1 MLLEYWFLVSPVRSW
16 EYTRGHRRAL
26 WTAETRS
33 SLCFA
38 CFRARFATLFLPF
51 LSFFLPF
58 FFSTP
63 KTRWKEILS
72 FVRMRSE
79 KAHRAYPAQNVSTN
93 NCVDSIREWFRI
105 NRENWEER
113 WNIVVTFV
121 FFSSL
126 LSFFLENFQ
135 ILLYFVQRNKK
146 SILVILELCRINL
159 FDENR
164 LFLSSI
170 VSFALRNILN
180 EFLREMKYRMETI
193 FFLFLRFPIIHFF
206 FLFFFSF
213 FLRINSFNF

>member
-1 MLLEYWFLVSPVRSW
+1 MRNIREVIAAHCERPKRDPRFVSRVSAHDSR
-16 EYTRGHRRAL
+16 L
-26 WTAETRS
+26 FF
-33 SLCFA
+33 SLF
-38 CFRARFATLFLPF
+38 F
-51 LSFFLPF
+51 LSFFLSF

-72 FVRMRSE
+72 FVRMRGE
-79 KAHRAYPAQNVSTN
+79 KAHRTYPAQNVSTN
-93 NCVDSIREWFRI
+93 NCVDSIREWFRT

-126 LSFFLENFQ
+126 LCFFFFFLKIFRFCYILFKETKNQFSNFRTLSN
-135 ILLYFVQRNKK
+135 IV
-146 SILVILELCRINL
+146 INL
-159 FDENR
+159 FDESR

-170 VSFALRNILN
+170 ASFVLRNILN